1 MGPMAE
7 SSSGS
12 DARLAG
18 SAAEAGV
25 GILDQF
31 SHDVTEEL
39 CVGGAVV
46 EVATIVA
53 GWRSRIEETK
63 RTGGVGW
70 MSYACSLR
78 RWLTG
83 ERRITGYQ

>member
-1 MGPMAE
+1 MGSVIYIVGSDDM
-7 SSSGS
+7 SSSAS
-12 DARLAG
+12 DGRLAG
-18 SAAEAGV
+18 SVAEAGV

-53 GWRSRIEETK
+53 GWRNRIEETK
-63 RTGGVGW
+63 EEPDELLVVASQG
-70 MSYACSLR
+70 
-78 RWLTG
+78 
-83 ERRITGYQ
+83 